1 MAVRRLGNDRART
14 YDVVD
19 GRLDVAVVAVRGVAD
34 EEIMRHARPA
44 ITAKVA
50 GEDGN
55 CAAKRA
61 THRSRKSTI
70 AASCNGRALRF
81 SSNAISALLRLA
93 GTWQIRDWPSICQL
107 AVSNCSALRDSLK
120 FGSDAGSRAA
130 EICAQLDSL
139 PPKLPLAAGRSGRK
153 WKLPNQPEAVARLA
167 GVPARERTLRLGP
180 LQ

>member
-61 THRSRKSTI
+61 THRRRKSTI

-81 SSNAISALLRLA
+81 SSNAISDLLRLA

-139 PPKLPLAAGRSGRK
+139 PPSCRSRLAARGESGSSPTSPKPSPDSLESLPESGRSD
-153 WKLPNQPEAVARLA
+153 
-167 GVPARERTLRLGP
+167 
-180 LQ
+180 